1 MDYLLYWGAFAH
13 RARGLSAS
21 RARDADGFNLVG

>member
-1 MDYLLYWGAFAH
+1 MDYLLYWGVSAH
-13 RARGLSAS
+13 RARGPSAG